1 MEKQEKSR
9 WMIKIFLKKAHST
22 KLFILYMGF
31 IVVTACNAQKITT
44 MKKIDIEKFNKYKDT
59 IRNEYY
65 HVLGDGTIVEQMELK
80 EVFAETIKQKESF
93 FEVKNQ
99 YYKNGNLKI
108 TGKYFNS
115 SFQKGIWKE
124 YDKKGNLIKE
134 TNYDK
139 GYNYTWEDL
148 LKLLKEREVNLKDTN
163 NTTIRK
169 DDGEWWIYYVKGL
182 YIYNIRING
191 KTGKITLDD
200 KDIFEEGS

>member
-1 MEKQEKSR
+1 MKQLLL
-9 WMIKIFLKKAHST
+9 ITLT
-22 KLFILYMGF
+22 
-31 IVVTACNAQKITT
+31 IVFTSCNAQKITT
-44 MKKIDIEKFNKYKDT
+44 MKKFDIEKFNKYKDT

-115 SFQKGIWKE
+115 SFQKGIWRE
-124 YDKKGNLIKE
+124 YDEKGNLIKE

-148 LKLLKEREVNLKDTN
+148 LKLLKEREVNVRDTN

-169 DDGEWWIYYVKGL
+169 DDGEWWVYYVKGL

>member
-1 MEKQEKSR
+1 MKQLLL
-9 WMIKIFLKKAHST
+9 ITLT
-22 KLFILYMGF
+22 
-31 IVVTACNAQKITT
+31 IVFTSCNAQKTT
-44 MKKIDIEKFNKYKDT
+44 IMKKFDIEKFNKNKNSLNRHIDT
-59 IRNEYY
+59 LDN
-65 HVLGDGTIVEQMELK
+65 GTIIEQTEYVD
-80 EVFAETIKQKESF
+80 EYTETIKIKGDYIE
-93 FEVKNQ
+93 KYRR
-99 YYKNGNLKI
+99 YYKSGVISLE
-108 TGKYFNS
+108 GEYFEND
-115 SFQKGIWKE
+115 FQKGIWKE
-124 YDKKGNLIKE
+124 YNKKGNLIKE

-148 LKLLKEREVNLKDTN
+148 LKLLKEREVNVKDTN

>member
-1 MEKQEKSR
+1 MKNR
-9 WMIKIFLKKAHST
+9 IFTILII
-22 KLFILYMGF
+22 LF
-31 IVVTACNAQKITT
+31 TSCNAQKTT
-44 MKKIDIEKFNKYKDT
+44 IMKKFDIGKFNKHKDT
-59 IRNEYY
+59 IRYEYY
-65 HVLGDGTIVEQMELK
+65 QTLENGTVITQREDNDEYI
-80 EVFAETIKQKESF
+80 EIIKYKDKYIQEFNS
-93 FEVKNQ
+93 
-99 YYKNGNLKI
+99 YYKNGKLKI
-108 TGKYFNS
+108 SGFFLENDFYS
-115 SFQKGIWKE
+115 GIWKE
-124 YDKKGNLIKE
+124 YDEKGNLIKE

-148 LKLLKEREVNLKDTN
+148 LKLLKEREVNVKDTN